1 MLVEH
6 REPGSEYWQLI
17 DTVDREELGDLEKAP
32 PPVCYYVISGN
43 DENRFIVEPL
53 NHRIS
58 VRKLIKPCRMYTHKP
73 YINRI

>member
-1 MLVEH
+1 MKKRKHNNLLISYINITIEH

-17 DTVDREELGDLEKAP
+17 DTVDREELNDLDKAP

-43 DENRFIVEPL
+43 EDNRFIVEPL

-58 VRKLIKPCRMYTHKP
+58 VRK
-73 YINRI
+73 

>member
-1 MLVEH
+1 VVEH

-32 PPVCYYVISGN
+32 PPVCYYIISGN
-43 DENRFIVEPL
+43 DENRFTVEPI

-58 VRKLIKPCRMYTHKP
+58 VRKFT
-73 YINRI
+73 

>member
-1 MLVEH
+1 LINILFVYILEH

-17 DTVDREELGDLEKAP
+17 DTVDREELIDLEKTP

-58 VRKLIKPCRMYTHKP
+58 VRKKSIE
-73 YINRI
+73 II

>member
-1 MLVEH
+1 MNIFVKIVEH

-17 DTVDREELGDLEKAP
+17 DTVDREELNDLEKTP

-58 VRKLIKPCRMYTHKP
+58 VRKNIYIK
-73 YINRI
+73 IIIIIL